1 MTNSLAALSIIF
13 LTKSIVTAAIAASLL
28 QFSSQLQNEQSLP
41 IRVFA
46 LGKNTS
52 SKVVHHKPN
61 CMLKPNSSSLA
72 WSMLIIRQAGTPQE
86 RSSTMLPL

>member
-1 MTNSLAALSIIF
+1 M
-13 LTKSIVTAAIAASLL
+13 TAAIAASLL

-46 LGKNTS
+46 LGKNT

-86 RSSTMLPL
+86 RSSTMLPLQHPGQILLADSAES